1 LQFQTQPFEMHDM
14 ERMYEK
20 LLFKLLELFPCV
32 AVVGVRQ
39 CGKTTL
45 LKQLSSS
52 WQLFD
57 LEKSSDLEIISR
69 DPDLF
74 LRLNPAQVAID
85 EAQLLPELF
94 SSLRVAIDADR
105 GKPGRFIITGS
116 SSPELINSI
125 SESLA
130 GRLAILELA
139 PFTFAETQQI
149 LTPEISY
156 LISNQASIQD
166 FQALTAPPNILQKQY
181 DYWFR
186 GGYPEPW
193 VENNPRFSK
202 LWQQN
207 YVQTYLNRDIQQLFP
222 GLNRQK
228 FKLFLQ
234 MLSHLSGTIINYSN
248 VARTLGVSQPTAR
261 EYFHI
266 AHGTFI
272 WRHIPPYDRNSAK
285 RIVKHPKGYLRD
297 SGLLHFF
304 LHLQSINDLLTHPAM
319 GHSWE
324 GMVIEEILRGLN
336 SLGTSYDYYHYR
348 TGGGA
353 EVDLILEGEFG
364 LLPIEIKY
372 GQKVSLREL
381 RGIKDFMKE
390 NKCRYGLVIN
400 NDERV
405 TLYDESLLGIPFAAC
420 LAA

>member
-1 LQFQTQPFEMHDM
+1 MITMKRIYQKM
-14 ERMYEK
+14 
-20 LLFKLLELFPCV
+20 LLELLELFPCV

-45 LKQLSSS
+45 LQQLSSP

-57 LEKSSDLEIISR
+57 LEKASDFEIISR

-74 LRLNPAQVAID
+74 LRLHPNQVAID

-94 SSLRVAIDADR
+94 ASLRVAIDADR
-105 GKPGRFIITGS
+105 KKTGRFIITGS
-116 SSPELINSI
+116 SSPELISSI

-130 GRLAILELA
+130 GRVAILELA
-139 PFTFAETQQI
+139 PFTFGETQRL
-149 LTPEISY
+149 LTPAIAQ
-156 LISNQASIQD
+156 LISNQAAIDD
-166 FQALTAPPNILQKQY
+166 FQALTIPANILQTQH

-193 VENNPRFSK
+193 IRNNPRFTK
-202 LWQQN
+202 LWMQN
-207 YVQTYLNRDIQQLFP
+207 YVQTYLNRDILQLFP
-222 GLNRQK
+222 GLNRRK

-234 MLSHLSGTIINYSN
+234 MLSNLSGSIINYSN

-272 WRHIPPYDRNSAK
+272 WRHIPAYNKNAGK
-285 RIVKHPKGYLRD
+285 RIVKHPKGFLRD
-297 SGLLHFF
+297 TGLLHFL
-304 LHLQSINDLLTHPAM
+304 LHLQGINDLLAHPAM
-319 GHSWE
+319 DHSWE
-324 GMVIEEILRGLN
+324 AMVIEEIVRGLN
-336 SLGTSYDYYHYR
+336 ALGTSYDYYHYR

-372 GQKVSLREL
+372 GQKVGLREL
-381 RGIKDFMKE
+381 RGIRDFIRE
-390 NKCRYGLVIN
+390 HNCRYGLVIN
-400 NDERV
+400 NDERIS
-405 TLYDESLLGIPFAAC
+405 LYEENLLGIPFACC
-420 LAA
+420 LAS

>member
-1 LQFQTQPFEMHDM
+1 MHDM

-20 LLFKLLELFPCV
+20 LLFELLELFPCV

-130 GRLAILELA
+130 GRVAILKLA

-166 FQALTAPPNILQKQY
+166 FQAL
-181 DYWFR
+181 
-186 GGYPEPW
+186 
-193 VENNPRFSK
+193 K
-202 LWQQN
+202 LIS
-207 YVQTYLNRDIQQLFP
+207 LSPGERPP
-222 GLNRQK
+222 GL
-228 FKLFLQ
+228 
-234 MLSHLSGTIINYSN
+234 
-248 VARTLGVSQPTAR
+248 
-261 EYFHI
+261 
-266 AHGTFI
+266 
-272 WRHIPPYDRNSAK
+272 W
-285 RIVKHPKGYLRD
+285 
-297 SGLLHFF
+297 
-304 LHLQSINDLLTHPAM
+304 
-319 GHSWE
+319 
-324 GMVIEEILRGLN
+324 
-336 SLGTSYDYYHYR
+336 
-348 TGGGA
+348 
-353 EVDLILEGEFG
+353 
-364 LLPIEIKY
+364 
-372 GQKVSLREL
+372 
-381 RGIKDFMKE
+381 
-390 NKCRYGLVIN
+390 
-400 NDERV
+400 
-405 TLYDESLLGIPFAAC
+405 
-420 LAA
+420 